1 MRMAASASQP
11 FVFGQEVR
19 FPFCFL
25 KQITFTIAALR
36 QTEIVQ
42 IARAW
47 KNTSKLPALPYGLLL
62 VANVG
67 GEYYAIGSICTH
79 EGGDLA
85 EGWIDGREVTCP
97 LHGSVFDLATG
108 EVAGPPADKPVP
120 LFDVRIEGDEI
131 QVTRRGPA

>member
-1 MRMAASASQP
+1 MTDWA
-11 FVFGQEVR
+11 
-19 FPFCFL
+19 
-25 KQITFTIAALR
+25 TIAKR
-36 QTEIVQ
+36 HEVPEGEMIGRTIDGVEM
-42 IARAW
+42 
-47 KNTSKLPALPYGLLL
+47 L